1 MFPAKS
7 RGANSYVSAA
17 ISKVKKN
24 GGADRNGVRIIS
36 AMPKAIF
43 FDAAGTLIRL
53 TKSVG
58 AHYALVAERQGIRLD
73 PERLTAAFRI
83 VWREMPMRPAT
94 GTPRK
99 DDDKGWWRDL
109 VERLL
114 DRVAPQI
121 DPFDRDTFFESAYGH
136 FAEAGVWELYPEV
149 REVLVALA
157 PRHEL
162 AVVSNFDGRL
172 RVILEHLALTRYFR
186 HVFISS
192 ELGADKPDPLIYRRA
207 LEVSGLDS
215 SEVLHAGD
223 DPERDWA
230 AAEAAGLRVFR
241 LKRPDNS
248 LRDLLNL

>member
-1 MFPAKS
+1 
-7 RGANSYVSAA
+7 
-17 ISKVKKN
+17 
-24 GGADRNGVRIIS
+24 
-36 AMPKAIF
+36 MPKAIF

-58 AHYALVAERQGIRLD
+58 DHYALVAERQGLRLD
-73 PERLTAAFRI
+73 PAQLTAAFRI

-94 GTPRK
+94 GAPRE

-121 DPFDRDTFFESAYGH
+121 DLFDRDTFFEAAYGH
-136 FAEAGVWELYPEV
+136 FAEAGVWEPYPEV
-149 REVLVALA
+149 REVLAALA

-172 RVILEHLALTRYFR
+172 RVILGHLALTRYFR

-207 LEVSGLDS
+207 LEVSGLDP
-215 SEVLHAGD
+215 SEVMHAGD

-241 LKRPDNS
+241 LQRPDNS
-248 LRDLLNL
+248 LRDLLSL

>member
-1 MFPAKS
+1 
-7 RGANSYVSAA
+7 
-17 ISKVKKN
+17 
-24 GGADRNGVRIIS
+24 
-36 AMPKAIF
+36 MPKAIF

-136 FAEAGVWELYPEV
+136 FAEAGVWKLYPEA
-149 REVLVALA
+149 REVLQALA
-157 PRHEL
+157 PHYHL

-172 RVILEHLALTRYFR
+172 RMILEHLTATKYFR
-186 HVFISS
+186 HIFLSS
-192 ELGADKPDPLIYRRA
+192 ELGTDKPDPSIYRRA
-207 LEVSGLDS
+207 LEMCGLMPH
-215 SEVLHAGD
+215 EVLHVGD
-223 DPERDWA
+223 DPERDWKA
-230 AAEAAGLRVFR
+230 AGAAGLQVFPLR
-241 LKRPDNS
+241 RPEVT
-248 LRDLLNL
+248 LRHLWRYLAPTAESS